1 MYKRVGW
8 YVMRV
13 LAGAAPGT
21 LPIEQPTTFELV
33 INKKTAQR
41 AWPCAAAKPACP
53 GQRNGRMKRRGVL
66 AA

>member
-33 INKKTAQR
+33 INKKTAN
-41 AWPCAAAKPACP
+41 AL
-53 GQRNGRMKRRGVL
+53 GL
-66 AA
+66 ALPPSLLAQASETVE